1 MTLLYLKTRYMIK
14 TVNVIGREKLL
25 KTIVDPLHRISIS
38 ESPIFTYKRVF
49 SFMSALRA
57 KPRDRFGLEGKHT
70 NKRRSMACKG
80 YIQ

>member
-14 TVNVIGREKLL
+14 TVNDIGREKLL
-25 KTIVDPLHRISIS
+25 KTIVDPLHRLHIP

-49 SFMSALRA
+49 SFMSALPT
-57 KPRDRFGLEGKHT
+57 KPREMVGLGGKLT
-70 NKRRSMACKG
+70 NKEHFMACKG